1 MELGLGTTPAKVE
14 GCGRKPGAW
23 RSAGGSSWRRR
34 GVQCRPAVRGRE
46 CKDCPGARYEHKHT
60 GRQGITGL
68 KAATTPTA
76 TRPKATASFRTVTGT
91 ASSSEMLAA
100 IRFEFL
106 GS

>member
-1 MELGLGTTPAKVE
+1 MELGLGATPANAE
-14 GCGRKPGAW
+14 GLRSKARCLAERGWLLLAAPGAFRAGR
-23 RSAGGSSWRRR
+23 RS
-34 GVQCRPAVRGRE
+34 VAVSARTAQ
-46 CKDCPGARYEHKHT
+46 GARCEHT

-76 TRPKATASFRTVTGT
+76 TRLKATASFRTVTGT

-100 IRFEFL
+100 IRFEFR

>member
-1 MELGLGTTPAKVE
+1 MELGLGATPAKVE
-14 GCGRKPGAW
+14 GLRSKARRPAERGVAPPGG
-23 RSAGGSSWRRR
+23 AGGI
-34 GVQCRPAVRGRE
+34 QCRPAVRGRE
-46 CKDCPGARYEHKHT
+46 CKDRPGAGCEHT

-91 ASSSEMLAA
+91 ASRSGMFAA